1 MTASRRSHAATDDSM
16 RIRVPVVISA
26 PHVHLTAE
34 LIEELFCD
42 RYHLHVRSPL
52 AQPQQFAA
60 EESVSLIGPRGR
72 ISNVRIIGPPRFE
85 NQIELPHSAALAL
98 GIDAPVRESG
108 MLAGT
113 PGITIEGPRTR
124 ATLENGVIRALRHI
138 HMSPEIAEPL
148 ALKDHDRIDVVGEGD
163 WQAPLFENVVVRV
176 APGFQLELHVD
187 ADEGAAKGLRAGD
200 LVFLGRVGRRATP

>member
-1 MTASRRSHAATDDSM
+1 MSAASSSAADDSN

-42 RYHLHVRSPL
+42 KYHLHVRSPL
-52 AQPQQFAA
+52 SQPLQFAA

-72 ISNVRIIGPPRFE
+72 ISNVRIIGPPRSE

-98 GIDAPVRESG
+98 GIDAPIRESG
-108 MLAGT
+108 ALAGT

-124 ATLENGVIRALRHI
+124 ATLESGVIRALRHI
-138 HMSPEIAEPL
+138 HMNRDFAEQL
-148 ALKDHDRIDVVGEGD
+148 ELQDHDRIDVVSIRD
-163 WQAPLFENVVVRV
+163 LPAPLFEDVVVRV

-187 ADEGAAKGLRAGD
+187 ADEAAARGLRMGD
-200 LVFLGRVGRRATP
+200 YVFLGRARGRRAP

>member
-1 MTASRRSHAATDDSM
+1 MSASSSLATNVGN

-42 RYHLHVRSPL
+42 KYHLHVRSPL
-52 AQPQQFAA
+52 SQPQQFAA

-72 ISNVRIIGPPRFE
+72 ISNVRIIGPPRSE
-85 NQIELPHSAALAL
+85 NQVELPSSAARAL
-98 GIDAPVRESG
+98 GIDAPIRESG
-108 MLAGT
+108 SLAGT

-124 ATLENGVIRALRHI
+124 ATLESGVICALRHV
-138 HMSPEIAEPL
+138 HMSPEDAEPL
-148 ALKDHDRIDVVGEGD
+148 ELKDHDRIDVVSEND
-163 WQAPLFENVVVRV
+163 LHAPLFQDVVVRV
-176 APGFQLELHVD
+176 APGFQLELHID

-200 LVFLGRVGRRATP
+200 IVFLGRAGGRQAP